1 MPTMQ
6 LQLYGLGQVPPTVPM
21 WGLIMEDLA
30 FPDVGAVMRVL
41 GVEADLVQEW
51 NRTGSA
57 PKWACL
63 ALFWL
68 TRWGRAEVHQQATH
82 DALVAVQCL
91 RAVERERDR
100 AVAALDVMR
109 HGLGQLGLVEA
120 PAGYRGGEAP
130 LLEVSGVDGPAPGVL
145 REGQVSVPRRGI
157 EHGQGVTWS
166 DAA

>member
-1 MPTMQ
+1 MPRMQ
-6 LQLYGLGQVPPTVPM
+6 LQLYSLGQVPPTVPM

-41 GVEADLVQEW
+41 GVEADQVNEW
-51 NRTGSA
+51 NRTGVA

-82 DALVAVQCL
+82 DAIVALQCL
-91 RAVERERDR
+91 RGVERERDA
-100 AVAALDVMR
+100 AVQALDVMR
-109 HGLGQLGLVEA
+109 HGLAQIGLVQA
-120 PAGYRGGEAP
+120 PSGYRGDAVP
-130 LLEVSGVDGPAPGVL
+130 RLEVSEFDGPAPGVL
-145 REGQVSVPRRGI
+145 RDGQVSVPRRGI
-157 EHGQGVTWS
+157 EQSHGVTWS